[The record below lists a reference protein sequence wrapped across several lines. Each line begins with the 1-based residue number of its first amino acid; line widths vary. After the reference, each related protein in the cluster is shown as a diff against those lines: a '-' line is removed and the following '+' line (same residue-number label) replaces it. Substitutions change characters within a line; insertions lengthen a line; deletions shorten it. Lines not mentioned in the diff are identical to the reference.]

1 MSCSQFYLENLK
13 QLLKVGKATASAFNL
28 RPGRGKAKFPLF
40 PAGFAFREEQFK
52 DYSKVGMSQ
61 KAALFHLQLRFHKK
75 VSNEKG
81 FQLFSNC
88 LALIPPQMLVGFIS
102 CEISA
107 AMLFSNLR
115 RNAD

>member
-52 DYSKVGMSQ
+52 DYSKVGIVTKSCTFPSSTR
-61 KAALFHLQLRFHKK
+61 LP
-75 VSNEKG
+75 EKG
-81 FQLFSNC
+81 FQRKG
-88 LALIPPQMLVGFIS
+88 I
-102 CEISA
+102 
-107 AMLFSNLR
+107 
-115 RNAD
+115 RNFFKL